1 MKSGLLMKHPVL
13 EEWSSNRAFIFA
25 VTGAA
30 VGLGN
35 IWRFP
40 YMTGENGGS
49 VFLLLYLFFMLV
61 IGLPIMIA
69 EIGLGRAGRAGPMQ
83 ALMLLAKG
91 AGASLRWR
99 YLAVF
104 GGVTLF
110 LILSFYSMVSGWS
123 LAYISKSFD
132 GQLAQQTPEAIAATF
147 GQLMANPL
155 LMLVCHTLF
164 LLLTLGVVA
173 AGVNKGL
180 ERLNNYLMPLLYLL
194 LLLLGLYAVTTPGF
208 AEAMRYLF
216 LPDWSA
222 VSWRVALDAM
232 GQAFFTLAV
241 GACALMAYGAY
252 MPENQSLPRA
262 ALVVAALDVSVA
274 LLAGIAIFALVFSHQ
289 LEPTSGPGLMFITLP
304 IAFSELPLSNLLSLG
319 FFVLLLLATWTS
331 SINLAEPLVAM
342 LKDRGWSRWQATAVM
357 GAGVWV
363 LGSFA
368 ALSFNLME
376 AVYPLGFLGGVFADK
391 NIFALLTSIPTDLF
405 LPLGGLLIAVFAVY
419 VVPLADIRAALGGSQ
434 AFYLFWRNIT
444 AKLAIPLTAVLLVT
458 SILQFWRG

>member
-1 MKSGLLMKHPVL
+1 MNHPVL
-13 EEWSSNRAFIFA
+13 EAWSSNRAFIFA

-40 YMTGENGGS
+40 YLTGENGGS

-83 ALMLLAKG
+83 ALMRLAQG

-104 GGVTLF
+104 GGLTLF

-123 LAYISKSFD
+123 LAYLVKSVD
-132 GQLAQQTPEAIAATF
+132 GSLAQQSPEVIAGAF
-147 GQLMANPL
+147 GQLMSNPV
-155 LMLVCHTLF
+155 LMLLCHTLF

-173 AGVNKGL
+173 AGVNQGL
-180 ERLNNYLMPLLYLL
+180 ERLNTYLMPLLYLL
-194 LLLLGLYAVTTPGF
+194 LLLLAAYAVTTPGF

-216 LPDWSA
+216 LPDFNA
-222 VSWRVALDAM
+222 VSWKVVLDAM

-252 MPENQSLPRA
+252 MPEDQSLPRA
-262 ALVVAALDVSVA
+262 AVVVALLDVGVA

-304 IAFSELPLSNLLSLG
+304 IAFSELPFSHVLSLG
-319 FFVLLLLATWTS
+319 FFLLLLLATWTS

-342 LKDRGWSRWQATAVM
+342 LKDRGWSRLRGTAVI
-357 GAGVWV
+357 GLGVWI
-363 LGSFA
+363 LGSLA
-368 ALSFNLME
+368 ALSFNVMAE
-376 AVYPLGFLGGVFADK
+376 VYPLGFLGGVFAEK
-391 NIFALLTSIPTDLF
+391 NLFGLLTSIPTDIF
-405 LPLGGLLIAVFAVY
+405 LPLGGLLIAIFAVY
-419 VVPLADIRAALGGSQ
+419 IVPVADIRAAIGGSET
-434 AFYLFWRNIT
+434 FYLLWRRMT
-444 AKLAIPLTAVLLVT
+444 AKLAIPLTGLLLLTSVLT
-458 SILQFWRG
+458 FWGVL